1 MAENPTTTP
10 AIDCIERYERAV
22 GLDGE
27 RADVE
32 RTNGEIL
39 QMLREIAPAG
49 YVEALEAGQDAS
61 AMLPDA
67 AHELRIRTRIQ
78 QLTDRYIGNKA
89 ISTKYAQERA
99 TVLADPATGADACT
113 IDSLPDEHELDMRL
127 GMLVDAK
134 FRELVMD
141 LASRA
146 TVKNEF
152 FIYRGFDEGKGYEL
166 FDRDPTSED
175 SIDPKGEYPYD
186 ALFFPADTRGREDG
200 IYDDLGEVNG
210 YFFSRPTPTGE
221 GASWEPAAVERFL
234 RMTPDDIL
242 RQAEEGLKPLRE
254 ADARNKKNLADA
266 RALETEL
273 QNDPLVDFSLS
284 LSRDGL
290 ITFFSKKI
298 DPALATN
305 DPLSDHYLGEFA
317 IPSWGVEGG
326 QLVLRNPENQIT
338 RAFMEKTAA
347 GMRAKKQKR

>member
-10 AIDCIERYERAV
+10 AIDCVERYERAI

-32 RTNGEIL
+32 RMNNEVL
-39 QMLREIAPAG
+39 QMLREIASTD
-49 YVEALEAGQDAS
+49 YVEALEAGQDVA

-67 AHELRIRTRIQ
+67 THELHIRTRIQ
-78 QLTDRYIGNKA
+78 QLADRYLSNKA

-99 TVLADPATGADACT
+99 AVLADPATGADACT

-127 GMLVDAK
+127 GTLVDAK

-152 FIYRGFDEGKGYEL
+152 FIYRGFDEGDGYEL

-200 IYDDLGEVNG
+200 IYDDWGEVNG
-210 YFFSRPTPTGE
+210 YLFARPTPTGE
-221 GASWEPAAVERFL
+221 GASWDPAAVERFL
-234 RMTPDDIL
+234 RMTPDDVL

-273 QNDPLVDFSLS
+273 QNDPSADFSLS
-284 LSRDGL
+284 VLSDGSIAL
-290 ITFFSKKI
+290 FLKEI

-305 DPLSDHYLGEFA
+305 DPLGDHYLGELA
-317 IPSWGVEGG
+317 VPSWRVEDGR
-326 QLVLRNPENQIT
+326 LVARNPENQIT
-338 RAFMEKTAA
+338 RAYIEKVAA
-347 GMRAKKQKR
+347 DMRAKKQKR